1 MELATTFEDILKF
14 IVYKCR
20 ENENP
25 VADSLV
31 AFLMNLQL
39 DECKIN
45 SNFFLQKKN
54 KKNLFINL

>member
-39 DECKIN
+39 DESKIYY
-45 SNFFLQKKN
+45 NFFFFKK
-54 KKNLFINL
+54 K